1 MTISMTCIQPTLNGL
16 EVHTHR
22 VSYRFEVCLSLSLY
36 NVGELAIIIK
46 GYINI
51 TGTMSAQSRANINP
65 GIYIKIQ
72 SQTRIYIV
80 YPQIVF

>member
-1 MTISMTCIQPTLNGL
+1 MTCIQPPLDGL
-16 EVHTHR
+16 DTHR
-22 VSYRFEVCLSLSLY
+22 VSYRFEVRLSLSLY
-36 NVGELAIIIK
+36 IVGELAIIIK

-51 TGTMSAQSRANINP
+51 TGTMPAQSRANINP
-65 GIYIKIQ
+65 GFYIKIQ